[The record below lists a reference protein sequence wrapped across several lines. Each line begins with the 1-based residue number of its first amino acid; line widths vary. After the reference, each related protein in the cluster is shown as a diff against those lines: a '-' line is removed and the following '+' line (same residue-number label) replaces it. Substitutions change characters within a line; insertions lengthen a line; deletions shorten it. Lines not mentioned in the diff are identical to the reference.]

1 MPGLIT
7 EDGANGAQEQPYTN
21 GYESGADTNGHTNGN
36 SAYQDYISSTKEIN
50 HDDWFIGS
58 VDQGTT
64 SSRFIIF
71 NSWADPVAMHQI
83 EFENLYPQSGYVFP
97 TTRLI
102 AESQL
107 MNFFA
112 DGMTRARMNSL
123 IQSRSVSRKPRKS
136 LSL

>member
-7 EDGANGAQEQPYTN
+7 EEGANGVRQGEPAPAPYTN
-21 GYESGADTNGHTNGN
+21 GYDNGADTNGNTNGN
-36 SAYQDYISSTKEIN
+36 SNGSINDHYNPYRNGTQEVN

-83 EFENLYPQSGYVFP
+83 EFENLYPQSGYVF
-97 TTRLI
+97 
-102 AESQL
+102 
-107 MNFFA
+107 
-112 DGMTRARMNSL
+112 
-123 IQSRSVSRKPRKS
+123 SVP
-136 LSL
+136 

>member
-7 EDGANGAQEQPYTN
+7 EDGTNGAQEPYTN
-21 GYESGADTNGHTNGN
+21 DYESGADTNGHTNDNFNGASI
-36 SAYQDYISSTKEIN
+36 SATREVN

-83 EFENLYPQSGYVFP
+83 EFENLYPQSGYVLP
-97 TTRLI
+97 TIRLI
-102 AESQL
+102 TDPQL
-107 MNFFA
+107 IPSLA
-112 DGMTRARMNSL
+112 VGMTRAPMSSL
-123 IQSRSVSRKPRKS
+123 TQSRSVSRKPRKS
-136 LSL
+136 SSL